1 MEKKKIV
8 ILRIFRNTKLIVKD
22 NLSQITFLLVIF
34 LCLYQLRG
42 LPYVNIVQNYIFY
55 VFIAVLILA
64 WIIYYRFVKTIWILY
79 GALASFILAIPAV
92 IFHLE
97 SASSML
103 GFISF
108 ILLAVGLIQR
118 IYSERRLLGVKD
130 KS

>member
-8 ILRIFRNTKLIVKD
+8 ILRIFRHTKLILKD

-34 LCLYQLRG
+34 LFLYQLRG
-42 LPYVNIVQNYIFY
+42 LPYVNVISNYIIY
-55 VFIAVLILA
+55 VFIIVLILA
-64 WIIYYRFVKTIWILY
+64 WIMYYKFVKTIWLLY

-92 IFHLE
+92 LLHLE

-108 ILLAVGLIQR
+108 ILITVGLIQK
-118 IYSERRLLGVKD
+118 IYSERRQLRDV
-130 KS
+130 